1 MKFCVAY
8 QHQLNEYEKVEIIDV
23 NPIENIVVK
32 EPVKIITDENVDQLM
47 SMSYSS
53 NYKLL
58 LNPTSVDPTKIQGD
72 VAVSKYADIIYNHL
86 KEDKNKNVKLPSPPP
101 PLNVEDTSDSL
112 ISPGKG
118 SPIDSNDFFELPQ
131 DYSLFEESKDRE
143 QKEKELLLSD
153 IIEELPT
160 DTNSLPYPENVTPAF
175 NSSENEN
182 ILEFQEETPE
192 KEETSEPGGGEDKA
206 GEMKKIVI
214 SSESADS
221 IKPITLK

>member
-1 MKFCVAY
+1 M
-8 QHQLNEYEKVEIIDV
+8 
-23 NPIENIVVK
+23 
-32 EPVKIITDENVDQLM
+32 
-47 SMSYSS
+47 
-53 NYKLL
+53 
-58 LNPTSVDPTKIQGD
+58 
-72 VAVSKYADIIYNHL
+72 
-86 KEDKNKNVKLPSPPP
+86 
-101 PLNVEDTSDSL
+101 
-112 ISPGKG
+112 
-118 SPIDSNDFFELPQ
+118 
-131 DYSLFEESKDRE
+131 
-143 QKEKELLLSD
+143 LLSD